1 MSGYFDPSLQAGVV
15 NPITHIAFSAVAEGL
30 DFDDFDASCKR
41 VARRLDKHHLSIDMT
56 FRRKEESKAM
66 LGRGKLAWFRAQVKR
81 VPVMDRQEELAF
93 TMMVEF
99 LWRRLKTARRA
110 CGFSKTEVEQYPG
123 VDDER
128 CVACPPGRELICKGC
143 APRSLSAGKRAR
155 LRARTHEFI
164 AARNELMER
173 NLHIVFRLLEKY
185 SRVGVPVED
194 MVQEANNSLFKAV
207 QGFDFL
213 RGFRFKTYAGYWI
226 NQAFLN
232 AIYNQSRTVRVPAY
246 IQKAMKKMRDA
257 VESAG
262 DSTLFFN
269 PHELAQQ
276 AGMTEELVKTALKG
290 NRYSQSIHR
299 KIDSDE
305 ACEML
310 DLFDGGDASSAPDF
324 KEDVLMLRH
333 LGQAMG
339 RLTEREQSV
348 VRMRFGLGGE
358 EPCTLSEVGA
368 ALGISL
374 ERVRQIQRI
383 SLEKMRAGDH
393 AQSLQQ
399 FV

>member
-1 MSGYFDPSLQAGVV
+1 MSGYFDPSLQPGAAAPVR
-15 NPITHIAFSAVAEGL
+15 NMAFLAVAAGL

-41 VARRLDKHHLSIDMT
+41 MARRLDKNRLSIDMT
-56 FRRKEESKAM
+56 FARKSESAQPV
-66 LGRGKLAWFRAQVKR
+66 GRGRLAWFRGQVKR
-81 VPVMDRQEELAF
+81 VPIIDRADELAF

-110 CGFSKTEVEQYPG
+110 CGFSKTEVELYPG
-123 VDDER
+123 VDTDR
-128 CVACPPGRELICKGC
+128 CTSCPPGRELICQGC
-143 APRSLSAGKRAR
+143 APRNLSPGKRER

-164 AARNELMER
+164 SARNELMER
-173 NLHIVFRLLEKY
+173 NLHIVFRLLERY

-194 MVQEANNSLFKAV
+194 MVQEANHSLFKAV
-207 QGFDFL
+207 QGFDFQ

-257 VESAG
+257 VLAAG
-262 DSTLFFN
+262 DDSLFFK
-269 PHELAQQ
+269 PRDLAAR

-290 NRYSQSIHR
+290 NRYTQSIHR
-299 KIDSDE
+299 KIDADGSS
-305 ACEML
+305 EML
-310 DLFDGGDASSAPDF
+310 DLFDGGDAADSPDF
-324 KEDVLMLRH
+324 HENVLMLRH
-333 LGQAMG
+333 LGEAMG

-348 VRMRFGLGGE
+348 VSMRFGLGSA
-358 EPCTLSEVGA
+358 PACTLAEVGA

-383 SLEKMRAGDH
+383 SLEKMRAGDQS
-393 AQSLQQ
+393 QSLQQ